1 MAARPSSKSQAMDWD
16 GVRVFLAVAR
26 NSSLRAAGRA
36 LGLSQP
42 TVARRLAEFETTFG
56 GPTLFDRLPEGA
68 HLNAA
73 GERLVPAAERAELA
87 MLTLE
92 RRRAAT
98 SPVLTGS
105 VGVSAGEC
113 AAGFLARC
121 LSGATTAPLPPGITL
136 ELLQTNQPANLV
148 RREADLALR
157 HQPPKSGNY
166 YVAKLGTF
174 AVALYRRRGEE
185 ADAWV
190 AYSEEQSRGKS
201 HEPARWVQRQ
211 IDQTK
216 GTVALRAPSLLMHA
230 EAIRAGTGRGVLPC
244 YVGDA
249 HPVLERLGA
258 PIPELDATYWMVVH
272 RDLRRAPC
280 VRAAIDWVR
289 QAFAEQ
295 RDVIAGDA

>member
-1 MAARPSSKSQAMDWD
+1 MDWD

-26 NSSLRAAGRA
+26 HGSLRAAGRT

-73 GERLVPAAERAELA
+73 GERLMPAAEKAEQA

-92 RRRAAT
+92 RRRAAA
-98 SPVLTGS
+98 SPALIGTVR
-105 VGVSAGEC
+105 VSSGEC

-121 LSGATTAPLPPGITL
+121 LSGSTTAPLPAGITL

-174 AVALYRRRGEE
+174 AVAVYRRRGEE

-190 AYSEEQSRGKS
+190 AHSEEQSRGKS
-201 HEPARWVQRQ
+201 HEPARWIQRQ
-211 IDQTK
+211 VDEAG

-244 YVGDA
+244 YIGDA

-280 VRAAIDWVR
+280 VRAAIDWIR

-295 RDVIAGDA
+295 RDVIAGRG

>member
-1 MAARPSSKSQAMDWD
+1 M
-16 GVRVFLAVAR
+16 
-26 NSSLRAAGRA
+26 
-36 LGLSQP
+36 
-42 TVARRLAEFETTFG
+42 
-56 GPTLFDRLPEGA
+56 
-68 HLNAA
+68 
-73 GERLVPAAERAELA
+73 
-87 MLTLE
+87 
-92 RRRAAT
+92 
-98 SPVLTGS
+98 
-105 VGVSAGEC
+105 
-113 AAGFLARC
+113 
-121 LSGATTAPLPPGITL
+121 
-136 ELLQTNQPANLV
+136 
-148 RREADLALR
+148 R

-174 AVALYRRRGEE
+174 AVAVYRRRGED

-211 IDQTK
+211 IDETN

-249 HPVLERLGA
+249 HPVLERLTL
-258 PIPELDATYWMVVH
+258 PIAELDATYWMVVH
-272 RDLRRAPC
+272 RDLHRAPC

-295 RDVIAGDA
+295 RDVIAGDG